1 MVVKKIKGKEQEV
14 QEGWMG
20 RIMPF
25 DLVQETYLKAELENL
40 KQKENRL
47 VEITGE
53 YEEILD
59 SLSEEE
65 KELETVNE
73 AKDSFVNSA
82 VTKEAKQ
89 LIAEIKKKGAF
100 AEDAYEAKIIKVS
113 ELLTEEKELKKV
125 VKIEAA
131 KLHLLTKVTIEKLT
145 NEQVYELLE
154 LKWIS
159 PLVSSLNKL
168 PKVIINELTAKI
180 AALAEKYATTYSDVV
195 EQIQEAEDTLSSF
208 IDDLVGNEF
217 DMKGLS
223 EFKSLLKGKE
233 DGK

>member
-1 MVVKKIKGKEQEV
+1 MK
-14 QEGWMG
+14 
-20 RIMPF
+20 
-25 DLVQETYLKAELENL
+25 LTNLYLNL

-47 VEITGE
+47 VEITGQ

-100 AEDAYEAKIIKVS
+100 AEDTYEAKIIKVS

-145 NEQVYELLE
+145 NEQVYKLLE

-168 PKVIINELTAKI
+168 PKVIINELTTKI
-180 AALAEKYATTYSDVV
+180 EALAEKYATTYSDVV

-208 IDDLVGNEF
+208 IDDLVGDEF

-223 EFKSLLKGKE
+223 EFKSLLKGK
-233 DGK
+233 